1 MQREPVVFL
10 PGMMCDMRHFGFQ
23 LMDIANDRSVMAG
36 NFAKAN
42 TISEIAKS
50 VLDEAPSR
58 FALIGLAMGG
68 MVALE
73 IIRIAPER
81 VVRLALLNTD
91 PLAETSQVSLERDSQ
106 IIRAKTGLFEDVISE
121 QVNENCLAPGPNKES
136 VRNLLTDM
144 AHGLGPEVFAH
155 QSHALQVR
163 PDQQATLR
171 RIRVGTLVLCGE
183 HEKATPRRHHQM
195 MSQLIPDASLRV
207 IKGAGDFPTLE
218 QPLATSNALK
228 KWLTSYDDL
237 PIDGGHLFETQIA

>member
-1 MQREPVVFL
+1 
-10 PGMMCDMRHFGFQ
+10 
-23 LMDIANDRSVMAG
+23 MAE

-68 MVALE
+68 WL
-73 IIRIAPER
+73 RWKLSGLPER

-106 IIRAKTGLFEDVISE
+106 IIRAKTGLLRTSFPSRSMKTVLLL
-121 QVNENCLAPGPNKES
+121 VNKES

-144 AHGLGPEVFAH
+144 AHGLGPEVFAR

-171 RIRVGTLVLCGE
+171 RIQVGTLVLCGE
-183 HEKATPRRHHQM
+183 HAKATLRRHHQM

-207 IKGAGDFPTLE
+207 IKGAGDFPTRTTPCNQQCPEKVAYIL
-218 QPLATSNALK
+218 
-228 KWLTSYDDL
+228 
-237 PIDGGHLFETQIA
+237 

>member
-10 PGMMCDMRHFGFQ
+10 PGRMCDMRHFGFQ
-23 LMDIANDRSVMAG
+23 MMDIANDRSVMAG
-36 NFAKAN
+36 NVAKAN

-121 QVNENCLAPGPNKES
+121 QVNEN
-136 VRNLLTDM
+136 
-144 AHGLGPEVFAH
+144 
-155 QSHALQVR
+155 
-163 PDQQATLR
+163 
-171 RIRVGTLVLCGE
+171 
-183 HEKATPRRHHQM
+183 
-195 MSQLIPDASLRV
+195 
-207 IKGAGDFPTLE
+207 
-218 QPLATSNALK
+218 
-228 KWLTSYDDL
+228 
-237 PIDGGHLFETQIA
+237 

>member
-1 MQREPVVFL
+1 
-10 PGMMCDMRHFGFQ
+10 MRHFGFQ
-23 LMDIANDRSVMAG
+23 MMDIANDRSVMAG
-36 NFAKAN
+36 NVAKAN

-121 QVNENCLAPGPNKES
+121 QVNEN
-136 VRNLLTDM
+136 
-144 AHGLGPEVFAH
+144 
-155 QSHALQVR
+155 
-163 PDQQATLR
+163 
-171 RIRVGTLVLCGE
+171 
-183 HEKATPRRHHQM
+183 
-195 MSQLIPDASLRV
+195 
-207 IKGAGDFPTLE
+207 
-218 QPLATSNALK
+218 
-228 KWLTSYDDL
+228 
-237 PIDGGHLFETQIA
+237 